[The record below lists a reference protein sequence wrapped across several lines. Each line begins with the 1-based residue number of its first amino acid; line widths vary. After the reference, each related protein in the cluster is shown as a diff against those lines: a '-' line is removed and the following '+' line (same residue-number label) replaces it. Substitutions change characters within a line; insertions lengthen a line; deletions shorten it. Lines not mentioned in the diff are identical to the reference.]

1 MRCGRQTTAA
11 IGLRVW
17 GQPLFLRDFFGICKL
32 LCFPVLRHWA
42 QAHCGYLCQWSY
54 STMGEAPSDQRCVP
68 ATFETVDKLL
78 QCFVAQHI
86 SIFELCV
93 NDLQPF
99 FENHMSTQTF
109 FEFCDSLTAAT
120 VLNFNFLTNVWVQ
133 RPFTS
138 KFNNRYE
145 PREQT
150 FCLTSVYWCYF
161 TMDSDNSERMRSNCL
176 RWISYQ
182 LVHVRALMMWSGWF
196 VLLILQFA
204 ICCTTVPIVE

>member
-1 MRCGRQTTAA
+1 
-11 IGLRVW
+11 
-17 GQPLFLRDFFGICKL
+17 
-32 LCFPVLRHWA
+32 
-42 QAHCGYLCQWSY
+42 
-54 STMGEAPSDQRCVP
+54 MGEAPSDQRCVP

-120 VLNFNFLTNVWVQ
+120 VLNFHFLKNVWVQ

-150 FCLTSVYWCYF
+150 FCLTSVCA
-161 TMDSDNSERMRSNCL
+161 D
-176 RWISYQ
+176 
-182 LVHVRALMMWSGWF
+182 VG
-196 VLLILQFA
+196 
-204 ICCTTVPIVE
+204 

>member
-1 MRCGRQTTAA
+1 
-11 IGLRVW
+11 
-17 GQPLFLRDFFGICKL
+17 
-32 LCFPVLRHWA
+32 
-42 QAHCGYLCQWSY
+42 
-54 STMGEAPSDQRCVP
+54 MGEAPSDQRCVP

-120 VLNFNFLTNVWVQ
+120 VLNFHFLKNVWVQ

-150 FCLTSVYWCYF
+150 FCLTSVLPAEIPSWPCR
-161 TMDSDNSERMRSNCL
+161 DP
-176 RWISYQ
+176 
-182 LVHVRALMMWSGWF
+182 G
-196 VLLILQFA
+196 
-204 ICCTTVPIVE
+204 